1 MTDRIQLPV
10 EDYRL
15 LVAIRYSNA
24 AGAICE
30 GLRRQC
36 GVNDFHF
43 LVTLRSFIEYTRR
56 GIWFLAWATEDELRA
71 AGKLTFDR
79 TGSPGV
85 IKMDKMINHALGLGQ
100 VSHLLEPSQGIDEP
114 FLNCLHALTH
124 GNPISVRFLGFGLEK
139 IFQTDRLLVRAE
151 MERDL
156 FTILICRRALGE
168 DFNSIWG
175 TLASINN
182 RPADMMANAKIAAF
196 QFKNSGLAKKF
207 DEMESPTA
215 F

>member
-1 MTDRIQLPV
+1 V

-56 GIWFLAWATEDELRA
+56 GIWFLVWATDAELRA
-71 AGKLTFDR
+71 AGELTFDR
-79 TGSPGV
+79 AGSPSLV
-85 IKMDKMINHALGLGQ
+85 HMDKMINHALGLGQ
-100 VSHLLEPSQGIDEP
+100 VSHLLEPSAGISEP

-124 GNPISVRFLGFGLEK
+124 GNPISVRFLGFGLDR
-139 IFQTDRLLVRAE
+139 IFQTDKLLVRAE
-151 MERDL
+151 MEANL

-168 DFNSIWG
+168 DFNSIWT
-175 TLASINN
+175 TLARINN
-182 RPADMMANAKIAAF
+182 RPADMMANAKIATF
-196 QFKNSGLAKKF
+196 QFKNSRLAERFGEIKT
-207 DEMESPTA
+207 PTVP
-215 F
+215 